1 MAIAIFVKFN
11 GIDGESKDAA
21 HKGEVDV
28 LSWSW
33 GMSQSGSMH
42 TGTAGGKASV
52 NDMMITKMVDKSSPI
67 LKLQCFNAKRVDE
80 VKLSAYK
87 MGEEPLEYVTIT
99 MNDVLISGITD
110 SGENGAE
117 GLIENVSLNFAK
129 VKYEYQ
135 PQGKDG
141 KADGG
146 KVEMAWNIAE
156 NAKA

>member
-11 GIDGESKDAA
+11 GIPGESKDAA
-21 HKGEVDV
+21 HKDEVDV

-52 NDMMITKMVDKSSPI
+52 NDMMISKMVDKSSPV

-99 MNDVLISGITD
+99 MNDVLISGIAD
-110 SGENGAE
+110 SGENGSE
-117 GLIENVSLNFAK
+117 GLMENVSLNFGK